1 MASFGWVVRKEANSL
16 ELKDHEIAPSVAI
29 TAIPPIDLQIH
40 EKEKK
45 TEMNIPTELVVQ
57 QYLMK

>member
-1 MASFGWVVRKEANSL
+1 MASFGWVVRKANSL

-40 EKEKK
+40 EKKK

-57 QYLMK
+57 QYLMQ